1 MKALKSL
8 LTNRYSIC
16 IIVVC
21 VLQVL
26 LNQNQVQRIQR
37 WHSGFKIVDLKWHSV
52 DLKLLQSYF
61 DNNVSNH
68 SII

>member
-1 MKALKSL
+1 MKALESL

-21 VLQVL
+21 GLKLL
-26 LNQNQVQRIQR
+26 LNQDQFQRIQK
-37 WHSGFKIVDLKWHSV
+37 FV
-52 DLKLLQSYF
+52 DLKLEDQSYN

-68 SII
+68 FKI